1 MSLEVFVSAAGR
13 SPLDGV
19 RVLDLSNLMAGPMC
33 GMFLAD
39 FGAEVIK
46 AEHPGN
52 GDGMRTWGSLK
63 DGKGLFFKMVNR
75 NKKTITLDLHH
86 EAAQDL
92 VRRLAKEVD
101 VVIENYRPGT
111 LERWGIGYEQLSEIN
126 PKIIMARI
134 TGYGQDGP
142 YSQRRT
148 LGTIAEAF
156 SGCVYVSGYADRQPL
171 LPPFGLGDAS
181 TAIMTAYGIV
191 LALYNRDASGG
202 TGQVI
207 DSALYDGLFTLLGP
221 HVIDYDQLGIIQ
233 ERGKIAHVAPRNT
246 YQTKD
251 GKWVVLSGGSGKT
264 FGRILK
270 TLGAEELLEDPRFT
284 DNPTRIA
291 NSAPLDERLQEVI
304 GALTWAELSE
314 RVEASGTP
322 IGAVM
327 SVADTFEDP
336 HYRHRGNIVEVPDE
350 DFGTVRMQNAVPRLT
365 QTPGQVRHT
374 GAARGEYNDEV
385 FTTLLGLS
393 GEQIEQLRADGA
405 I

>member
-1 MSLEVFVSAAGR
+1 MSESGTPAPGAG
-13 SPLDGV
+13 PLDGV

-46 AEHPGN
+46 VEHPGN
-52 GDGMRTWGSLK
+52 GDGMRRWGSLK

-86 EAAQDL
+86 EAAQDI
-92 VRRLAKEVD
+92 VRRLARDVD
-101 VVIENYRPGT
+101 VIIENYRPGT
-111 LERWGIGYEQLSEIN
+111 LERWGIGYEQLSREN
-126 PKIIMARI
+126 PKLIMARI

-156 SGCVYVSGYADRQPL
+156 SGCVYVSGFEDRSPM

-191 LALYNRDASGG
+191 MALYHRDAGNG
-202 TGQVI
+202 AGQVI

-233 ERGKIAHVAPRNT
+233 ERGRIAHVAPRNT

-251 GKWVVLSGGSGKT
+251 GKWIVLSGGTGRTFERILAT
-264 FGRILK
+264 FGASEI
-270 TLGAEELLEDPRFT
+270 LEDPRFA
-284 DNPTRIA
+284 DNPLRIE
-291 NSAPLDERLQEVI
+291 NVGPLDEKLREVI
-304 GALTWAELSE
+304 GGITFDELTE
-314 RVEASGTP
+314 RMKETGAP

-327 SVADTFEDP
+327 NVADTFEDP
-336 HYRHRGNIVEVPDE
+336 QYAHRHNIVSVPDE
-350 DFGTVRMQNAVPRLT
+350 DFGTVRMQNAVPHLT
-365 QTPGQVRHT
+365 GTPGEIRHT
-374 GAARGEYNDEV
+374 GGNRGEHTDEIL
-385 FTTLLGLS
+385 TRLAGLS
-393 GEQIEQLRADGA
+393 AEDIERLRAEGTV
-405 I
+405 

>member
-1 MSLEVFVSAAGR
+1 VSAT
-13 SPLDGV
+13 SHLPLDGV

-46 AEHPGN
+46 VEHPGN
-52 GDGMRTWGSLK
+52 GDGMRRWGSLK
-63 DGKGLFFKMVNR
+63 DGIGLFFKMVNR

-86 EAAQDL
+86 EAAQDI
-92 VRRLAKEVD
+92 VRQLAREVD

-111 LERWGIGYEQLSEIN
+111 LERWGIGYEHLSAIN
-126 PKIIMARI
+126 PKLIMARI
-134 TGYGQDGP
+134 TGYGQEGP
-142 YSQRRT
+142 YAQRRT

-156 SGCVYVSGYADRQPL
+156 SGCVYVSGFKDRQPM

-191 LALYNRDASGG
+191 LALYHRDAGQG

-233 ERGKIAHVAPRNT
+233 ERGEIAHVAPRNT
-246 YQTKD
+246 YRTKD
-251 GKWVVLSGGSGKT
+251 GRWVVLSGGTGRT
-264 FGRILK
+264 FERIVRS
-270 TLGAEELLEDPRFT
+270 LGADDLLDDPRFA
-284 DNPTRIA
+284 DNPLRIR

-304 GALTWAELSE
+304 GSLTFAELSDRLAE
-314 RVEASGTP
+314 TGAP

-327 SVADTFEDP
+327 NVADIFEDP
-336 HYRHRGNIVEVPDE
+336 QYRYRQNIVEVPDA
-350 DFGTVRMQNAVPRLT
+350 DFGAVRMQNAVPHLAR
-365 QTPGQVRHT
+365 TPGQLSHT
-374 GAARGEYNDEV
+374 GGGLGEHTDEV
-385 FTTLLGLS
+385 LSALLGLS
-393 GEQIEQLRADGA
+393 PADLEQLRAEGA